1 MGEGFIKIHREILDH
16 WCYQDPA
23 IFKLWLT
30 ILLLA
35 SHKEKSAPFDGGIIE
50 LKPGMFITSRP
61 ALARRSGVHQS
72 KINRVLKWF
81 ETEQQIEQRKT
92 KKCRVISVLN
102 WEKWQVGEQPN
113 EQQTNNWRTTGEHN
127 QERKKEINTKEKN
140 KTKKEI
146 TLPDFISQE
155 SWDNYQDFRKSTR
168 KGWTH
173 LIQTKTINRLTEL
186 FHQGEDVEA
195 VINQTIIGGWSS
207 LHPVK
212 NKQPQGSILDQRWK
226 ENHGRPTT
234 QGTAAGTEGVR
245 NQLPV
250 LDQQTR
256 ERLGT

>member
-16 WCYQDPA
+16 WCYQDTE
-23 IFKLWLT
+23 IFKLWMTLLMLATHKRRTIQRKGIQALT
-30 ILLLA
+30 LEPGQIL
-35 SHKEKSAPFDGGIIE
+35 
-50 LKPGMFITSRP
+50 TSRP
-61 ALARRSGVHQS
+61 ELARITGVHQS
-72 KINRVLKWF
+72 KINRVLNWF
-81 ETEQQIEQRKT
+81 ETEQQIEQVKTRKY
-92 KKCRVISVLN
+92 RIISILN
-102 WEKWQVGEQPN
+102 WERWQVREQLD
-113 EQQTNNWRTTGEHN
+113 ESKTNNSRTTLN
-127 QERKKEINTKEKN
+127 IQEGKEINKKEKN

-155 SWDNYQDFRKSTR
+155 SWDNYRDFRKSTR

-186 FHQGEDVEA
+186 FNQGEDVDA

-234 QGTAAGTEGVR
+234 QSTAPGTESVR
-245 NQLPV
+245 NQLSI

-256 ERLGT
+256 KCLGT